1 VHKNSHNKIMIKN
14 IREKLEKM
22 IGQNFICFVANSW
35 IVIFSEM
42 FNSLMSDVD
51 SFLSVRWCKEF
62 RKPYCE
68 LNKVLEKL

>member
-1 VHKNSHNKIMIKN
+1 MIKN
-14 IREKLEKM
+14 IKEKLEKM
-22 IGQNFICFVANSW
+22 TGHFDADYWMV
-35 IVIFSEM
+35 FSSQM

-51 SFLSVRWCKEF
+51 SFLSVRWCKKF

>member
-1 VHKNSHNKIMIKN
+1 MIKN
-14 IREKLEKM
+14 IKEKLEKM
-22 IGQNFICFVANSW
+22 TGHFDADYW
-35 IVIFSEM
+35 MVISSEM

-51 SFLSVRWCKEF
+51 SFLSVRWCKKF

>member
-1 VHKNSHNKIMIKN
+1 MIKN

-22 IGQNFICFVANSW
+22 TGHFDADYWMV
-35 IVIFSEM
+35 FSSKM
-42 FNSLMSDVD
+42 FNSLMSNVD
-51 SFLSVRWCKEF
+51 SFLFVKGWEKS

>member
-1 VHKNSHNKIMIKN
+1 MIKN
-14 IREKLEKM
+14 IKEKLEKM
-22 IGQNFICFVANSW
+22 TGHFDADYWMVFS
-35 IVIFSEM
+35 SEM

-51 SFLSVRWCKEF
+51 SFLSVRWWKKF

>member
-1 VHKNSHNKIMIKN
+1 MIKN
-14 IREKLEKM
+14 IKEKLEKM
-22 IGQNFICFVANSW
+22 TGHFDADYWMVFS
-35 IVIFSEM
+35 SEM

>member
-1 VHKNSHNKIMIKN
+1 MIKN

-22 IGQNFICFVANSW
+22 TGHFDADYWMV
-35 IVIFSEM
+35 FSSQM

>member
-1 VHKNSHNKIMIKN
+1 MIKN
-14 IREKLEKM
+14 IKEKLEKM
-22 IGQNFICFVANSW
+22 TGHFDADYWMVFS
-35 IVIFSEM
+35 SEM

-51 SFLSVRWCKEF
+51 SFLSVRWCKKF

>member
-1 VHKNSHNKIMIKN
+1 MIKN

-22 IGQNFICFVANSW
+22 TGHFDADYWMV
-35 IVIFSEM
+35 FSSEI

-51 SFLSVRWCKEF
+51 SFLSVRWCKKF

>member
-1 VHKNSHNKIMIKN
+1 MIKN

-22 IGQNFICFVANSW
+22 TGHFDADYWMV
-35 IVIFSEM
+35 FSSKM

>member
-1 VHKNSHNKIMIKN
+1 MIKN
-14 IREKLEKM
+14 IKEKLEKM
-22 IGQNFICFVANSW
+22 TGHFDADYWMVFS
-35 IVIFSEM
+35 SEM

-51 SFLSVRWCKEF
+51 SFLSVRWWEKS

>member
-1 VHKNSHNKIMIKN
+1 MIKN

-22 IGQNFICFVANSW
+22 TGHFDADYWMV
-35 IVIFSEM
+35 FSSQM

-51 SFLSVRWCKEF
+51 SFLSVRWCKKF

>member
-1 VHKNSHNKIMIKN
+1 MIKN
-14 IREKLEKM
+14 IKEKLEKM
-22 IGQNFICFVANSW
+22 TGHFDADYW
-35 IVIFSEM
+35 IVFFSKM

-51 SFLSVRWCKEF
+51 SFLSVRWWKKF